1 MSKNRQDINL
11 LIAEGVQGLLTDGDA
26 VGLSDTHVFIMAG
39 GRVFQVRVDEVHS
52 ISESANPVQAALNF
66 MRTLPY
72 GPD

>member
-11 LIAEGVQGLLTDGDA
+11 LIAGAVQPLLGDGDT

-39 GRVFQVRVDEVHS
+39 AKVFMVRVDEVQN
-52 ISESANPVQAALNF
+52 ISAAADPRRAAMDF